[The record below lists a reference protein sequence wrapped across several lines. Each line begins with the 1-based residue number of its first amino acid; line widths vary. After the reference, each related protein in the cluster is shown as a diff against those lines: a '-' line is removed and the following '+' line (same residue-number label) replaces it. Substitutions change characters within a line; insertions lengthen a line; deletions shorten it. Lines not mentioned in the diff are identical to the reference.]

1 MMLKHRLAAAAAAT
15 VVWTMPAGAGAQLPP
30 AANQDCSV
38 ELLEDPQDM
47 PTTPE
52 QAQERGKTLLTY
64 LEQVAPVLKGRPAD
78 PGGCANTVTTIME
91 SLDTPALWQPHVD
104 DYVRV
109 LDRLQPALA
118 QSALPGTGALRD
130 QTAKLQARMRTTVR
144 AQAQNAPEYGLNAGV
159 RYQLTPSGAWR
170 SGVLVNYRATAKAVP
185 CESRF
190 LCDRFRTY
198 LDLDFGY
205 HAGGSD
211 SALDP
216 DGDEGGSQTSVN
228 PFEAEGGV
236 ARIEL
241 GWIGL
246 RSHALGLGVRGGI
259 SSLITDREDN
269 ESTVVRVEPHWAI
282 GPQTFT
288 RYVDGAVG
296 TMFVGIGQDYR
307 WQREYTGTTDAIW
320 RGVFDGR
327 LQLARLGANWQLLA
341 QAEASVPLSGD
352 AGSELAVALLLNYEL
367 GKLLPGL
374 GGGAATP

>member
-1 MMLKHRLAAAAAAT
+1 MLKHLLAAIAAAT
-15 VVWTMPAGAGAQLPP
+15 VLWTMPAAADAQLPP
-30 AANQDCSV
+30 AANQACSV
-38 ELLEDPQDM
+38 ELLDDPQDM

-64 LEQVAPVLKGRPAD
+64 LDQVAPVLKGRPAD
-78 PGGCANTVTTIME
+78 PQDCANTVTAIMA
-91 SLDTPALWQPHVD
+91 SLDNPALWQPYVD

-118 QSALPGTGALRD
+118 HSTLPGTGALRD
-130 QTAKLQARMRTTVR
+130 QAARLQDRMRATAR
-144 AQAQNAPEYGLNAGV
+144 SQAQNAPEYGLNAGV

-170 SGVLVNYRATAKAVP
+170 SGALVNYRATAKAVP

-198 LDLDFGY
+198 LDLEFGY
-205 HAGGSD
+205 HAGDSD
-211 SALDP
+211 SALDQ
-216 DGDEGGSQTSVN
+216 DGDNGGGQTSVN

-246 RSHALGLGVRGGI
+246 RSHAMGLGVRGGI

-269 ESTVVRVEPHWAI
+269 ASTVVRVEPHWAL
-282 GPQTFT
+282 GAQTFT

-307 WQREYTGTTDAIW
+307 WQREYTGTADAIW